1 MPHLEDYATG
11 KRVRTGPEEQV
22 RQEYERILVDDYG
35 YERGNI
41 DIEVPIPRG
50 SGRRSDRAD
59 VVVYRR
65 GGRDPAVDIL
75 GIVEVKK
82 PGVVEGKDQLKSY
95 MTATSAV
102 WGVWTNGE
110 TIEYFCKPEG
120 ESSVYSDRINNIP
133 AQGQRIEDIG
143 KLAKETLKPYGRMEL
158 KLAFRHIL
166 NTLYANTNISRR
178 EKLGNEAIKLIF
190 SKIRDETTYL
200 RRPPAFRVGFD
211 ENPEDVKSRVEGLF
225 SSVITDLAD
234 DGVFESHEKITLDAR
249 GVAWVVGQI
258 QHGSLIN
265 TPTDV
270 VGDAF
275 EVFAESKFVGEKGE
289 FFTPRNVIDVAVKL
303 VNPRPNETV
312 CDPACGSGGFIITA
326 MRHVWDAMN
335 DDPQWK
341 GMPEKRLDAAKKH
354 IAERCFFGIDKESD
368 LVRIAKAYMA
378 ISGDGRSNIVWEN
391 ALHSPAEFNPTAASK
406 FALTEGGLRQFDC
419 ILTNPPYG
427 TSAKVL
433 VGESAQY
440 ELGHKWTRAKDDSW
454 LRGAPRETDPYVL
467 FIERCFAMLRAG
479 GRMAIV
485 LPETVFHAPSTERLR
500 DYIAEHGDVVA
511 VVSLPHNTFR
521 PHCNAKTCMLIVAK
535 RTGERA
541 TRSDVVMA
549 SPHEMGHNHQGKPI
563 YRPGT
568 NQLWDDMPRVLSEL
582 DNPDDSSNE
591 FVFTVPWSSIA
602 DAGHLIPHYYAYQRR
617 WPRRAPSGRRWVRLG
632 DLVDDGSIKAHD
644 GHGSPTSAE
653 KGQGDIPYV
662 RVADIVNWELYR
674 NPTSGLTEEA
684 YERLMQGQEAV
695 EPHDVIFVRRGS
707 YRIGTVAMASE
718 RDRKVLLTRELLTL
732 RVVAGNRYRIKPY
745 YLLAMLSTGDVQA
758 QIDSLVFVDTT
769 LPNIGDRWRE
779 LRLPIHRSVTDMEAL
794 NKRVRSI
801 VTKKWQAQSE
811 IETIRETL
819 GSVVT

>member
-22 RQEYERILVDDYG
+22 RQEFERVLVDDYG
-35 YERGNI
+35 YEKGNI

-50 SGRRSDRAD
+50 SNRRSDRAD
-59 VVVYRR
+59 VVVYRSS
-65 GGRDPAVDIL
+65 GRDPAVDIL

-102 WGVWTNGE
+102 WGAWTNGE

-143 KLAKETLKPYGRMEL
+143 KLEKATLKPYGRMEL
-158 KLAFRHIL
+158 KLRFRHIL

-200 RRPPAFRVGFD
+200 QRPPAFRVGFD
-211 ENPEDVKSRVEGLF
+211 EDYEAVKSRIDGLF
-225 SSVITDLAD
+225 SSVRADLAD
-234 DGVFESHEKITLDAR
+234 DGVFESHDRITLDAK

-258 QHGSLIN
+258 QHGSLKD

-303 VNPRPNETV
+303 VNPRPNETI

-326 MRHVWDAMN
+326 MRHVWDAM
-335 DDPQWK
+335 DEDSQWK
-341 GMPEKRLDAAKKH
+341 GMPEEMLSQAKKKM
-354 IAERCFFGIDKESD
+354 AERCFFGIDKESD

-378 ISGDGRSNIVWEN
+378 ISGDGRSNVVWEN
-391 ALHSPAEFNPTAASK
+391 SLHSPVDFNPIAASK
-406 FALTEGGLRQFDC
+406 FAPTGELRQFDC

-440 ELGHKWTRAKDDSW
+440 ELGHKWTRSEDGEWRK
-454 LRGAPRETDPYVL
+454 GAPRETDPYVL
-467 FIERCFAMLRAG
+467 FIERCFAMLNDG

-485 LPETVFHAPSTERLR
+485 LPETVFHAPTTQRLR
-500 DYIAEHGDVVA
+500 DYVAEQGNVVA

-521 PHCNAKTCMLIVAK
+521 PHCNAKTCLLIVTK
-535 RTGERA
+535 RTAESPRG
-541 TRSDVVMA
+541 DVVMA
-549 SPHEMGHNHQGKPI
+549 FPREMGHNHQGKPL
-563 YRPGT
+563 YRRGT
-568 NQLWDDMPRVLSEL
+568 TDVWDDMPHVLDEL
-582 DNPDDSSNE
+582 DSPGSGTNE
-591 FVFTVPWSSIA
+591 FVFTVPWS
-602 DAGHLIPHYYAYQRR
+602 DVEHAGNLIPHYYAYQRR
-617 WPRRAPSGRRWVRLG
+617 WPRRAPNGRRWVKLG
-632 DLVDDGSIKAHD
+632 DMVDDGAIQAHD

-653 KGQGDIPYV
+653 KGQGDIPYI

-674 NPTSGLTEEA
+674 NPTSGITERT
-684 YERLMQGQEAV
+684 YRRLMRDQLPVA
-695 EPHDVIFVRRGS
+695 PRDVIFVRRGS
-707 YRIGTVAMASE
+707 YRIGTVAMASD

-732 RVVAGNRYRIKPY
+732 RVTDNNPYGVSPY
-745 YLLAMLSTGDVQA
+745 YLLAMLSTGHVQA

-779 LRLPIHRSVTDMEAL
+779 LRLPIHKKASDLKTLSTQVE
-794 NKRVRSI
+794 SI
-801 VTKKWQAQSE
+801 VNKKWQGQAE
-811 IETIRETL
+811 IESIRQTL
-819 GSVVT
+819 GKIIT